1 MRTVRRTE
9 NNGGCGIALQF
20 LVEFFFLNC
29 GDGWRG
35 QLAGEKQEKT
45 MHLPDR
51 GLGGREQKNDRAWD
65 DWFSDVDLLVGV
77 FFKPRGHSL
86 LGRGLG
92 VAWWRCGPK
101 LGGVFGIDR
110 YLI

>member
-1 MRTVRRTE
+1 MRTVRR

-20 LVEFFFLNC
+20 LVEFFSSQL
-29 GDGWRG
+29 WRG
-35 QLAGEKQEKT
+35 QLAGEKQKNDASSRPGVE
-45 MHLPDR
+45 
-51 GLGGREQKNDRAWD
+51 GREQKKNDRAWD

-101 LGGVFGIDR
+101 LGGVFG
-110 YLI
+110 LIGT